1 MRKYQL
7 RKKLTINL
15 LSKSFFFLVNDGG
28 GFWDYINKQRQI
40 LESLTI
46 LKKNPTSDLARVL
59 DATLIIIKW
68 YIN

>member
-7 RKKLTINL
+7 KKKLTINL
-15 LSKSFFFLVNDGG
+15 LSKSFFLVNDGR